1 MALPLSG
8 PISLLD
14 IQAEFGGPTP
24 INLENYYK
32 NGQYVTQ
39 YSYSPNVPEEG
50 PISLSDFYG
59 AYSYQPVAHTVTLTD
74 GESFTVPSTI
84 VGPLTLT
91 LTSSSGGN
99 GGNDVGRGYPGYPG
113 HRVTGN
119 ITVSIGDVLFASI
132 GGAGGAGGSG
142 SGSGFA
148 GAAGAGGTLGYS
160 GGRGGNPGYSGWSGG
175 GGGGGGATVVTQNG
189 TPVIVA
195 GGGAGGGG
203 GGWHSNGRPTQ
214 GYISTG
220 SIVGGNG
227 QDKGGGDGGGS
238 GGGGGGQLGGIGGP
252 LVSGDEGAWSGD
264 DGADLIPP
272 GGSSAQTSANPTVI
286 LQGVW

>member
-39 YSYSPNVPEEG
+39 YSHSPNVPEDG

-91 LTSSSGGN
+91 LTSPSGGN

-132 GGAGGAGGSG
+132 GGAGGAGVYCDGRLWWRCSAG
-142 SGSGFA
+142 GA
-148 GAAGAGGTLGYS
+148 GAAGAGG
-160 GGRGGNPGYSGWSGG
+160 
-175 GGGGGGATVVTQNG
+175 A
-189 TPVIVA
+189 
-195 GGGAGGGG
+195 GGAGG
-203 GGWHSNGRPTQ
+203 
-214 GYISTG
+214 
-220 SIVGGNG
+220 
-227 QDKGGGDGGGS
+227 
-238 GGGGGGQLGGIGGP
+238 
-252 LVSGDEGAWSGD
+252 A
-264 DGADLIPP
+264 DGAC
-272 GGSSAQTSANPTVI
+272 
-286 LQGVW
+286 